1 MNQIGFVIFNGK
13 KMIHLEQKQLHCS
26 NTMSICKIRICCL
39 IFIKTRQILVHS
51 NPSPFVNNML
61 SCSSHIIYFVCHL

>member
-39 IFIKTRQILVHS
+39 IFISMLKQDRYWCTQI
-51 NPSPFVNNML
+51 
-61 SCSSHIIYFVCHL
+61 HLLL